1 MLCCSVLALAH
12 RAAGLRAFAAGVN
25 AILHIADGF
34 ARIGARIT
42 NFSALGANMFV
53 VIRLAQHEI
62 GADLTDLRAIH
73 HQLKVRRLNVFA
85 TRFEAMIGLHIKA
98 SRVAIEAVLNALLH
112 LRR

>member
-1 MLCCSVLALAH
+1 MCCSVLALAH
-12 RAAGLRAFAAGVN
+12 RAAALRAFAAGVN

-42 NFSALGANMFV
+42 NFGALSANMMMM
-53 VIRLAQHEI
+53 RGLAQHEI

-73 HQLKVRRLNVFA
+73 HQLKVRRLDVFA
-85 TRFEAMIGLHIKA
+85 ARFEAMIGLHIKA
-98 SRVAIEAVLNALLH
+98 RRVAIETVLDALLH